1 MTIYFLILNIIL
13 SCGIMVTSFMKKDN
27 IRTGM
32 NRIERILSS
41 TGAISSIL
49 MIISY
54 FYQPESAAASIIY
67 ALSMTGVLAGS
78 FVPSVLSATRFS
90 SNEYS
95 ENKKFR
101 GLCIATWVLAV
112 LNIVALIVPN
122 V

>member
-13 SCGIMVTSFMKKDN
+13 SCGIMISGFLKKDN
-27 IRTGM
+27 IRKGM
-32 NRIERILSS
+32 NRIERILCC
-41 TGAISSIL
+41 TGVISSAL
-49 MIISY
+49 MMISY
-54 FYQPESAAASIIY
+54 FYQPESAAAAIIY

-78 FVPSVLSATRFS
+78 FVPSVLGAFRFS

-101 GLCIATWVLAV
+101 GLCIATWVMAV